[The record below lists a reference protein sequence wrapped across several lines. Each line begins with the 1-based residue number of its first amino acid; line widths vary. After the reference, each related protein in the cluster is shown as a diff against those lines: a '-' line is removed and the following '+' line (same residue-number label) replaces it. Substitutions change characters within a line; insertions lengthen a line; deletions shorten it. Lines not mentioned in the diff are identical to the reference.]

1 MAAPCQLV
9 DDPKSQFVQ
18 TYVVKVGEDVA
29 SPVLGTWAAS
39 QGVLGAGAWSVV
51 EVEEQVR
58 RELYLV
64 VTFRNA
70 HRFKPRVDYIK
81 ESLLQLPTHPTVEW
95 VRPLTR
101 RLQRRFGWGDV
112 CASEADV
119 RQACKKGDV
128 DELKA
133 LMPQAATVIEKA
145 DYAVL
150 PTLFAALHGDV
161 PQLEDCEHEFF
172 QEGSPFQKVMG
183 PCARGV
189 PGGAPDSRTHVQPYT
204 RCKKCKLVLCGRC
217 AADSDEAQG
226 HHQELQAL
234 LQEARR
240 APAPT
245 YWQHPERPL
254 PFYVIDQQKV
264 ADAEKLAWLTQELG
278 ADADL
283 PSFATTFCSLFE
295 DKLRGDIP
303 QKAKALA
310 LYAQYAAEESEARG
324 WRKESDLPPTELEA
338 FQKVWGP
345 APRRCREC
353 NKALPEDA
361 PTKQLF
367 CDMACK
373 SAGKTVACIACA
385 PLSVQLPGEDAL
397 ALLRQMLGDG
407 AELPVFAAAVRE
419 LLTERQAAM
428 PQREAVLELYAQY
441 VPERAEARAWKLDRD
456 LPPRALEA
464 FQAAYP
470 VAPGT
475 VVVRDGCRVCE
486 KCGQGAET
494 ADIVA
499 RGLSPGLEE
508 TELGKSIKRSAGML
522 QVASNIWSF
531 STKNDPDHEP
541 AWKKRRRS

>member
-9 DDPKSQFVQ
+9 EDPKSQFVQ
-18 TYVVKVGEDVA
+18 TYVVKAAEDVA
-29 SPVLGTWAAS
+29 SPVLGTWATS

-51 EVEEQVR
+51 EVGDQAC

-119 RQACKKGDV
+119 RQACEKGDV
-128 DELKA
+128 EELKA
-133 LMPQAATVIEKA
+133 LMPQAAIVIEEA
-145 DYAVL
+145 DYALL
-150 PTLFAALHGDV
+150 PGLFAALRGEV

-172 QEGSPFQKVMG
+172 QEAPFERVLG

-204 RCKKCKLVLCGRC
+204 QCKKCKLVLCGRC

-226 HHQELQAL
+226 DRRALQTL
-234 LQEARR
+234 VQEARR

-254 PFYVIDQQKV
+254 PFYVIDQKKV
-264 ADAEKLAWLTQELG
+264 PDAEKLAWLKQELG

-283 PSFATTFCSLFE
+283 PRFAATFCSLFE
-295 DKLRGDIP
+295 DKIRGGIP

-310 LYAQYAAEESEARG
+310 LYARYVPEGSEARG
-324 WRKESDLPPTELEA
+324 WRKESDLPPAELEA

-353 NKALPEDA
+353 NKALSEDA
-361 PTKQLF
+361 PIQQLF
-367 CDMACK
+367 CDMACQ
-373 SAGKTVACIACA
+373 SAGQMTSCVTCA

-397 ALLRQMLGDG
+397 ALLRQKVGDD
-407 AELPVFAAAVRE
+407 AELSVFAAAVRE

-428 PQREAVLELYAQY
+428 PQREAVLELYGHY
-441 VPERAEARAWKLDRD
+441 VPEGEEARAWKSESD
-456 LPPRALEA
+456 LPPRTLERFHA
-464 FQAAYP
+464 SYPAAR
-470 VAPGT
+470 GT
-475 VVVRDGCRVCE
+475 VAVRNGCRVCQE
-486 KCGQGAET
+486 CGRGAAT

-499 RGLSPGLEE
+499 RGLPPGLEQ
-508 TELGKSIKRSAGML
+508 TTLGRSIKRSAGML
-522 QVASNIWSF
+522 QVASNVWGF
-531 STKNDPDHEP
+531 SSKSDPDHQP

>member
-9 DDPKSQFVQ
+9 EDPKSQFVQ
-18 TYVVKVGEDVA
+18 TYVVKAAEDVA

-51 EVEEQVR
+51 EVEEQVC

-119 RQACKKGDV
+119 RQACEKGDV
-128 DELKA
+128 EELKA
-133 LMPQAATVIEKA
+133 LMPQAATVIEEA

-150 PTLFAALHGDV
+150 PGLFAALRGEV

-172 QEGSPFQKVMG
+172 QEVPFERVLG

-204 RCKKCKLVLCGRC
+204 QCKNCKLILCGRC

-226 HHQELQAL
+226 DRRAL
-234 LQEARR
+234 RTMVQEAGRT
-240 APAPT
+240 PAPT

-283 PSFATTFCSLFE
+283 PRFAATFCSLFE
-295 DKLRGDIP
+295 DKIRGGIP
-303 QKAKALA
+303 QKAKTLA
-310 LYAQYAAEESEARG
+310 LYARYVPEGSEARG
-324 WRKESDLPPTELEA
+324 WRKESDLPPAELEA

-353 NKALPEDA
+353 NKALPEGA
-361 PTKQLF
+361 PIQQLF
-367 CDMACK
+367 CDMACQ
-373 SAGKTVACIACA
+373 SAGQMTSCVTCA

-397 ALLRQMLGDG
+397 ALLRQKVGDD
-407 AELPVFAAAVRE
+407 AELSVFAAAVRE

-428 PQREAVLELYAQY
+428 PQREAVRAPGSRKATCRR
-441 VPERAEARAWKLDRD
+441 VPWRRSTRPIQPPEARWPFATAAACAKSVAGARQ
-456 LPPRALEA
+456 PPTLWPGRARASSARLKCCGWLLTSGA
-464 FQAAYP
+464 SARRATRIMSRHGRNAAAAK
-470 VAPGT
+470 VRAPA
-475 VVVRDGCRVCE
+475 DH
-486 KCGQGAET
+486 KAE
-494 ADIVA
+494 
-499 RGLSPGLEE
+499 P
-508 TELGKSIKRSAGML
+508 
-522 QVASNIWSF
+522 
-531 STKNDPDHEP
+531 
-541 AWKKRRRS
+541 